1 MNQVEGVF
9 FFDLGCTHSNRLY
22 ELCSARGQQFD
33 FEEEDRASRDTMRR
47 SASLLYHL
55 FRRVE
60 VSQYGDASV
69 LRVTPHDVASIKLAD
84 DEVLVRNSFAGVN
97 YLDVYHRTGLYKSS
111 APPFGAGAEGCGAV
125 VKAQGGAADKLLG
138 RRVAYFRC
146 LSGSYAAFTTAKVG
160 DVFPVPDSVADD
172 AAASLMLQGCTAHY
186 LTRSCF
192 EVKPG
197 SVVLIH
203 AAAGG
208 TGLLISQMVKAFGG
222 TAIGTCGGPAKA
234 ALAKSVGKC
243 DVVIDYTATPAWEV
257 EVRRLY
263 PDGIN
268 AVFDGVG
275 KSTFLGG
282 LAVLRPRGSMITFGN
297 ASGPVDP
304 ISPLLL
310 TKHGSITLQRP
321 TLAHFSAPGEIDER
335 VAEIFSLV
343 ASGQLTP
350 TIGKVFSLQKACEAH
365 QYLEGRSSTGKI
377 LLNCQE

>member
-1 MNQVEGVF
+1 MSPFALLVVESSS
-9 FFDLGCTHSNRLY
+9 CAK
-22 ELCSARGQQFD
+22 ELKS
-33 FEEEDRASRDTMRR
+33 MP
-47 SASLLYHL
+47 L
-55 FRRVE
+55 RVA
-60 VSQYGDASV
+60 VPRNGDASV
-69 LRVTPHDVASIKLAD
+69 LEPQPFELPTTLD
-84 DEVLVRNSFAGVN
+84 DGEVLVQVAFAGIN
-97 YLDVYHRTGLYKSS
+97 FIDTYYRSGLYPKPLPYVAGDEASGRIIAAGSMVPSGRIGQRVAFFRGSS
-111 APPFGAGAEGCGAV
+111 GAYSTHAV
-125 VKAQGGAADKLLG
+125 V
-138 RRVAYFRC
+138 
-146 LSGSYAAFTTAKVG
+146 KVG